1 MIYTLADGRN
11 INIGEVK
18 SVSSIRD
25 YGDDPNMIGMCRF
38 GFAIYMK
45 DSSTVR
51 VSEHYHYA
59 DWVEVRA
66 RLNAV
71 RTEILRLVEQS
82 G

>member
-18 SVSSIRD
+18 SVSTVRD
-25 YGDDPNMIGMCRF
+25 YGDDPKMIGMCRF
-38 GFAIYMK
+38 SFVIYMK
-45 DSSTVR
+45 DNTNIR

-71 RTEILRLVEQS
+71 RTEIMRLVVQS